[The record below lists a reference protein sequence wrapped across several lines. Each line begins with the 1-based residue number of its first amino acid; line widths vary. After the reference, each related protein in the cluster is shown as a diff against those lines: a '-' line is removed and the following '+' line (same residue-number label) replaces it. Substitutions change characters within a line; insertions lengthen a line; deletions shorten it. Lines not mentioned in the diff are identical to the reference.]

1 MENVSIQE
9 PKLEQE
15 NKEKDINYKRVYIRL
30 SVVLVGIIIIFCL
43 NNFYKGDFNSLKPNQ
58 CYNDLGHNWTSSVNE
73 YFRKNIAA
81 RNAMLIFTGLLV
93 DITMLTTF
101 YFWIFKWTDWVI
113 AYAIALFYGIRGIFV
128 LNTFQL
134 TFPEGYNFYYP
145 GFPSL
150 AVCYLATNDFF
161 YSGHIGFPLLFAL
174 EYSRKGE
181 NYLVIVNIF
190 ISVLEGSMMLIARGH
205 YTIDLIFGVIFAH
218 YLYKISLIIEPLCE
232 KYLCCVCKDCTTE
245 KEEIVNKEVN

>member
-1 MENVSIQE
+1 
-9 PKLEQE
+9 
-15 NKEKDINYKRVYIRL
+15 
-30 SVVLVGIIIIFCL
+30 
-43 NNFYKGDFNSLKPNQ
+43 
-58 CYNDLGHNWTSSVNE
+58 
-73 YFRKNIAA
+73 
-81 RNAMLIFTGLLV
+81 
-93 DITMLTTF
+93 
-101 YFWIFKWTDWVI
+101 
-113 AYAIALFYGIRGIFV
+113 
-128 LNTFQL
+128 
-134 TFPEGYNFYYP
+134 
-145 GFPSL
+145 
-150 AVCYLATNDFF
+150 VCYLATNDFF